1 MYAVIRLR
9 GSIGVPRKIE
19 DTLRMLRLKRVNHC
33 VLLPETDSF
42 KGMLQVAK
50 DYITWGEINKET
62 LVELLK
68 VKLRTKENKR
78 VDEKVLKEITGYDN
92 FESFAEDLIKGK
104 VKIKNFE
111 ELNPVFRLH
120 PPRKGFKSI
129 KTHWPKGDLGYRGDA
144 INELIKRMI

>member
-78 VDEKVLKEITGYDN
+78 VDEKVLKEITGYEN
-92 FESFAEDLIKGK
+92 FKSFAEDLIKGK

-111 ELNPVFRLH
+111 ELNSVFRLH